1 MADTNIGDITIDVSL
16 KDVINTITVL
26 NVATPIIIPS
36 EYDIKV
42 ASVDQPKK
50 LPRYAW
56 VKNLDKDAQVM
67 LDGDVDPGVDSNYL
81 TIAAGDAIR
90 IPIRSGQNKFYLKG
104 PSTFGIILTD
114 DGASPFKSQSKG
126 GGESV
131 DITPTSLGYVAGAKM
146 FYDGIYNF
154 PPKHATNGN
163 TWVDMVNS
171 QTMSRYTDGSGSG
184 LISSNHYI
192 KQTGIATAMKIPD
205 MIDYDRFTVELFVEI
220 TGGTTGENYII
231 SCYDKAGFGIYTENG
246 QLIASIRSEA
256 SASYLNIA
264 TAFSQKTPYGLAIT
278 YDGQAFKFY
287 VNGALVGTKTLS
299 DYKKSTKNTYLGCL
313 GAGDTNYAVGAYNF
327 YRLAAYSKAL
337 TAVEIAQNYE
347 KDVKRYVNG
356 EPDFPAEDET
366 EWITSIAENH
376 NNIFRGDDLFAKGYT
391 IDDICAM
398 IADGS
403 FSDIY
408 IGDYFTLSGD
418 IANVPC
424 FVEQTGDDGTKS
436 LVESTRTVTYNTK
449 FRIAGLD
456 TYLNTGDTAFTQ
468 HHAVIVPDNAI
479 GNNRMNGTNVTT
491 GGYVGS
497 FMFASVLP
505 VYNAHFDAKLN
516 NHLLTHRE
524 ILSNSVSGNQTNGW
538 AWTDVKIN
546 IMSESEVADGTL
558 FGNKYDTGINSKQFP
573 LLRITPKYICNRGW
587 YWLRSVAW
595 ETGFTAMANGGNVRS
610 ANSASASVAIRP
622 CFCIG

>member
-1 MADTNIGDITIDVSL
+1 MITTQETTVAVSGLTVVEFDRRYPFYGIRNDSSSAIQVSTVNAECVEGADGVVTVA
-16 KDVINTITVL
+16 KDSSFVIANCGGTMLYLNGNGTVTVVGQYSDS
-26 NVATPIIIPS
+26 NRF
-36 EYDIKV
+36 KV
-42 ASVDQPKK
+42 AQ
-50 LPRYAW
+50 
-56 VKNLDKDAQVM
+56 
-67 LDGDVDPGVDSNYL
+67 
-81 TIAAGDAIR
+81 
-90 IPIRSGQNKFYLKG
+90 
-104 PSTFGIILTD
+104 
-114 DGASPFKSQSKG
+114 KG
-126 GGESV
+126 GGETV
-131 DITPTSLGYVAGAKM
+131 DITPTSLGYAPGAKM
-146 FYDGIYNF
+146 LYDGIYNF

-184 LISSNHYI
+184 LIASNHYI

-205 MIDYDRFTVELFVEI
+205 LIDYDHFTVELFVEI
-220 TGGTTGENYII
+220 TGGTTGENDII
-231 SCYDKAGFGIYTENG
+231 SCFDKAGFGIYTENG
-246 QLIASIRSEA
+246 QMNASIRSEA

-264 TAFSQKTPYGLAIT
+264 TAFSQNTPYGLGIT

-327 YRLAAYSKAL
+327 YRLAAYSRAL
-337 TAVEIAQNYE
+337 TVAEIAQNYE
-347 KDVKRYVNG
+347 KDIKRYVNG

-398 IADGS
+398 ISDGS

-424 FVEQTGDDGTKS
+424 FVEQTSDDGTKS
-436 LVESTRTVTYNTK
+436 LVESTQTVTYNTK

-456 TYLNTGDTAFTQ
+456 TYLNTGDTAFTA
-468 HHAVIVPDNAI
+468 HHAVIVPDGTI
-479 GNNRMNGTNVTT
+479 GTNRMNGTNTTT

-497 FMFASVLP
+497 FMFASALP
-505 VYNAHFDAKLN
+505 VYNTHFSAKLN
-516 NHLLTHRE
+516 NHLLSHRE
-524 ILSNSVSGNQTNGW
+524 ILSNSVTGNQASGW
-538 AWTDVKIN
+538 AWADVKIN
-546 IMSESEVADGTL
+546 LMSEPEVYGSNL
-558 FGNKYDTGINSKQFP
+558 WGNKYDAGVNYRQFP
-573 LLRITPKYICNRGW
+573 LFRIASKYICNRNW
-587 YWLRSVAW
+587 YWLNTIAGGSD
-595 ETGFTAMANGGNVRS
+595 FTAMTSNGNATRNG
-610 ANSASASVAIRP
+610 AGVALAVRP

>member
-1 MADTNIGDITIDVSL
+1 MSISTREATVTLDGVTTVTFDRRYPYFAVRNDSSAPVYISTVNADCTAGADGVVAVPKDGSVVIANCGDIFGDGTLYLNGSGTVTIMGQ
-16 KDVINTITVL
+16 
-26 NVATPIIIPS
+26 
-36 EYDIKV
+36 YDGGNRFKV
-42 ASVDQPKK
+42 AQ
-50 LPRYAW
+50 
-56 VKNLDKDAQVM
+56 
-67 LDGDVDPGVDSNYL
+67 
-81 TIAAGDAIR
+81 
-90 IPIRSGQNKFYLKG
+90 
-104 PSTFGIILTD
+104 
-114 DGASPFKSQSKG
+114 KG
-126 GGESV
+126 GGETV
-131 DITPTSLGYVAGAKM
+131 DITPTSLGYTPGAKM

-171 QTMSRYTDGSGSG
+171 QTMGRYTDTAGSG
-184 LISSNHYI
+184 LIASNHYI

-205 MIDYDRFTVELFVEI
+205 LIDYDRFTVELFVEI
-220 TGGTTGENYII
+220 TGGTTGENDII
-231 SCYDKAGFGIYTENG
+231 SCFDKAGFGIYTENG
-246 QLIASIRSEA
+246 QMNASIRSEA

-264 TAFSQKTPYGLAIT
+264 TAFSQNTSYGLSIT

-327 YRLAAYSKAL
+327 YRLAAYSRAL
-337 TAVEIAQNYE
+337 TAAEIAQNYE
-347 KDVKRYVNG
+347 KDVKRYVDG

-366 EWITSIAENH
+366 EWITSIGENH

-398 IADGS
+398 ISDGS

-424 FVEQTGDDGTKS
+424 FVEQTSDDGTKS
-436 LVESTRTVTYNTK
+436 LVESTQTVTYNTK

-456 TYLNTGDTAFTQ
+456 TYLNTGDTAFTA
-468 HHAVIVPDNAI
+468 HHAVIVPDGTI
-479 GNNRMNGTNVTT
+479 GTNRMNGTNTTT

-497 FMFASVLP
+497 FMFASALP
-505 VYNAHFDAKLN
+505 VYNTHFSAKLN
-516 NHLLTHRE
+516 NHLLSHRE
-524 ILSNSVSGNQTNGW
+524 ILSNSVTGNQASGW
-538 AWTDVKIN
+538 AWADVKIN
-546 IMSESEVADGTL
+546 LMSEPEVYGSNL
-558 FGNKYDTGINSKQFP
+558 WGNKYDAGVNYRQFP
-573 LLRITPKYICNRGW
+573 LFRIASKYICNRNW
-587 YWLRSVAW
+587 YWLNTIAGGSD
-595 ETGFTAMANGGNVRS
+595 FTAMTSNGNATRNG
-610 ANSASASVAIRP
+610 AGVALAVRP

>member
-1 MADTNIGDITIDVSL
+1 MITTQETTVAVSGLTTVEFDRRYPFYGIRNDSSSAIQVSTVNASCVEGADGVVTVAKDSSFVIANCGDKFNGTML
-16 KDVINTITVL
+16 YLNGNGTVTVVGQYSDS
-26 NVATPIIIPS
+26 NRF
-36 EYDIKV
+36 KV
-42 ASVDQPKK
+42 AQ
-50 LPRYAW
+50 
-56 VKNLDKDAQVM
+56 
-67 LDGDVDPGVDSNYL
+67 
-81 TIAAGDAIR
+81 
-90 IPIRSGQNKFYLKG
+90 
-104 PSTFGIILTD
+104 
-114 DGASPFKSQSKG
+114 KG
-126 GGESV
+126 GGETV
-131 DITPTSLGYVAGAKM
+131 DINPTSLGYASGAKM
-146 FYDGIYNF
+146 FYDGVYNF

-171 QTMSRYTDGSGSG
+171 QTMGRYTDGSGSG
-184 LISSNHYI
+184 LIASNHYI

-205 MIDYDRFTVELFVEI
+205 LIDYDHFTVELFVEI
-220 TGGTTGENYII
+220 TGGTTGENDII
-231 SCYDKAGFGIYTENG
+231 SCFDKAGFGIYTENG
-246 QLIASIRSEA
+246 QMNASIRSEA

-264 TAFSQKTPYGLAIT
+264 TAFSQNTPYGLGIT

-327 YRLAAYSKAL
+327 YRLAAYSRAL
-337 TAVEIAQNYE
+337 TVAEIAQNYE
-347 KDVKRYVNG
+347 KDIKRYVNG

-398 IADGS
+398 ISDGS

-436 LVESTRTVTYNTK
+436 LVESTQTVAYNTK

-468 HHAVIVPDNAI
+468 HHAVIVPDKNI
-479 GNNRMNGTNVTT
+479 GTNRMNSTNTAV
-491 GGYVGS
+491 GGYVNS

-505 VYNAHFDAKLN
+505 VYNTHFDVKLN

-524 ILSNSVSGNQTNGW
+524 ILSSSATNSTANNW
-538 AWTDVKIN
+538 EWHDIKIN
-546 IMSESEVADGTL
+546 LMSEPEVYGSNL
-558 FGNKYDTGINSKQFP
+558 WGNKYDAGVNYRQFP
-573 LLRITPKYICNRGW
+573 LFRIASKYICDRNW
-587 YWLRSVAW
+587 CWLKAVA
-595 ETGFTAMANGGNVRS
+595 GGNDFTAMTSNGNATRNG
-610 ANSASASVAIRP
+610 AGVALAVRP

>member
-1 MADTNIGDITIDVSL
+1 MITTQETTVAVSGLTTVEFDRRYPFYGIRNDGSSAIQVSTINAECVEGTDGVVTVAKDSSFVIANCGDKFNGTML
-16 KDVINTITVL
+16 YLNGNGTVTVVGQYSDS
-26 NVATPIIIPS
+26 NRF
-36 EYDIKV
+36 KV
-42 ASVDQPKK
+42 AQ
-50 LPRYAW
+50 
-56 VKNLDKDAQVM
+56 
-67 LDGDVDPGVDSNYL
+67 
-81 TIAAGDAIR
+81 
-90 IPIRSGQNKFYLKG
+90 
-104 PSTFGIILTD
+104 
-114 DGASPFKSQSKG
+114 KG
-126 GGESV
+126 GGETV
-131 DITPTSLGYVAGAKM
+131 DITPTSLGYTPGAKM

-184 LISSNHYI
+184 LIASNHYV

-205 MIDYDRFTVELFVEI
+205 LIDYDRFTVELFVEI
-220 TGGTTGENYII
+220 TGGTTGENDII
-231 SCYDKAGFGIYTENG
+231 SNFDKAGFGIYTENG
-246 QLIASIRSEA
+246 QLNASIRSEA
-256 SASYLNIA
+256 STSYLNIA
-264 TAFSQKTPYGLAIT
+264 TAFSQNTSYGLAIT
-278 YDGQAFKFY
+278 YDGQAFNFY

-327 YRLAAYSKAL
+327 YRLAAYSRAL
-337 TAVEIAQNYE
+337 TAAEIAQNYE
-347 KDVKRYVNG
+347 KDVKRYVDG

-376 NNIFRGDDLFAKGYT
+376 NNIFRGDDLFAKGYD
-391 IDDICAM
+391 INDICAM

-424 FVEQTGDDGTKS
+424 FVEQTSDDGTKS
-436 LVESTRTVTYNTK
+436 LVESTQTVAYNTK

-468 HHAVIVPDNAI
+468 HHAVIVPDKNI
-479 GNNRMNGTNVTT
+479 GTNRMNSTNTAV
-491 GGYVGS
+491 GGYVNS

-505 VYNAHFDAKLN
+505 VYNTHFDVKLN

-524 ILSNSVSGNQTNGW
+524 ILSSSATNSTANNW
-538 AWTDVKIN
+538 EWHDIKIN
-546 IMSESEVADGTL
+546 LMSEPEVYGSNL
-558 FGNKYDTGINSKQFP
+558 WGNNYDAGVNYRQFP
-573 LLRITPKYICNRGW
+573 LFRIASKYICDRNW
-587 YWLRSVAW
+587 CWLKAVA
-595 ETGFTAMANGGNVRS
+595 GGNEF
-610 ANSASASVAIRP
+610 VAMTSNGNATRNGAGVALAVRP

>member
-1 MADTNIGDITIDVSL
+1 MVKEVKGCNRVIEITLDGTECAVKFDAKYNGFDIRNKSGKDITVSL
-16 KDVINTITVL
+16 K
-26 NVATPIIIPS
+26 S
-36 EYDIKV
+36 
-42 ASVDQPKK
+42 
-50 LPRYAW
+50 
-56 VKNLDKDAQVM
+56 
-67 LDGDVDPGVDSNYL
+67 G
-81 TIAAGDAIR
+81 AA
-90 IPIRSGQNKFYLKG
+90 KG
-104 PSTFGIILTD
+104 D
-114 DGASPFKSQSKG
+114 DGVITIGDGETFNYMHMMGLDTVYITGSGAVAVAAKNEAAANFKAVRRG
-126 GGESV
+126 GGK
-131 DITPTSLGYVAGAKM
+131 ITEVTPGSLGYAAGAKM

-171 QTMSRYTDGSGSG
+171 QTMSRYTDGGSG
-184 LISSNHYI
+184 LIASNHYI
-192 KQTGIATAMKIPD
+192 KQAGIATAMKIPD
-205 MIDYDRFTVELFVEI
+205 LIDYDRFTVELFVEI
-220 TGGTTGENYII
+220 TGGTTGENDII
-231 SCYDKAGFGIYTENG
+231 SCFDKAGFGIYTENG
-246 QLIASIRSEA
+246 QLIAAIRSE
-256 SASYLNIA
+256 SLGDYLNIS
-264 TAFSQKTPYGLAIT
+264 TAFSHNTPYGLGIT

-327 YRLAAYSKAL
+327 YRLAAYSRAL
-337 TAVEIAQNYE
+337 TAAEITQNYE
-347 KDVKRYVNG
+347 KDVKRYVDG

-398 IADGS
+398 ISDGS

-436 LVESTRTVTYNTK
+436 LVESTQTVTYNTK
-449 FRIAGLD
+449 FRIAGFD

-468 HHAVIVPDNAI
+468 HHAVIVPDGVI
-479 GNNRMNGTNVTT
+479 GNNRMNGTNTTT

-505 VYNAHFDAKLN
+505 VYNTHFSAKLN
-516 NHLLTHRE
+516 NHLLSHRE
-524 ILSNSVSGNQTNGW
+524 ILSNSVTGNQASGW
-538 AWTDVKIN
+538 AWADVKIN
-546 IMSESEVADGTL
+546 LMSEPEVYGSNL
-558 FGNKYDTGINSKQFP
+558 WGNKYDAGVNYRQFP
-573 LLRITPKYICNRGW
+573 LFRITSKYICNRNW
-587 YWLRSVAW
+587 YWLNTIAGGSD
-595 ETGFTAMANGGNVRS
+595 FTAMTSNGNATRNG
-610 ANSASASVAIRP
+610 AGVALAVYP
-622 CFCIG
+622 SFCIG

>member
-1 MADTNIGDITIDVSL
+1 MADTNIGDVTIDVSL

-42 ASVDQPKK
+42 ATVDQPKK

-67 LDGDVDPGVDSNYL
+67 LDGNVDPETDSNYL

-104 PSTFGIILTD
+104 PSTFSIILTD

-126 GGESV
+126 GGETA
-131 DITPTSLGYVAGAKM
+131 DITPTSLGYTPGAKM

-163 TWVDMVNS
+163 TWVDMINS

-184 LISSNHYI
+184 LIASNHYI
-192 KQTGIATAMKIPD
+192 KQAGIATAMKIPD

-220 TGGTTGENYII
+220 TGGTTGENDII
-231 SCYDKAGFGIYTENG
+231 SCFDKAGFGIYTENG
-246 QLIASIRSEA
+246 QLNASIRSE
-256 SASYLNIA
+256 SSSSYLNIA
-264 TAFSQKTPYGLAIT
+264 AAFTQNTPYGLAIT
-278 YDGQAFKFY
+278 YDGEAFKFY
-287 VNGALVGTKTLS
+287 VNGAMVGTKTLS

-313 GAGDTNYAVGAYNF
+313 GAGDTYFTAGAYNF

-337 TAVEIAQNYE
+337 TSAEIAQNYE
-347 KDVKRYVNG
+347 KDVKRYVDG
-356 EPDFPAEDET
+356 EPDFPVEDET
-366 EWITSIAENH
+366 EWITGIAENH

-436 LVESTRTVTYNTK
+436 LVESTQTVTYNTK

-456 TYLNTGDTAFTQ
+456 TYLNTGDEAFTQ
-468 HHAVIVPDNAI
+468 HHAVIVPDSII
-479 GNNRMNGTNVTT
+479 GSNRMNSTNVTT

-497 FMFASVLP
+497 FMFTSVLP
-505 VYNAHFDAKLN
+505 VYDTHFSEKLN

-524 ILSNSVSGNQTNGW
+524 ILSNSTTNGVSNNW
-538 AWTDVKIN
+538 EWKDVK
-546 IMSESEVADGTL
+546 MVQASEPELVGTTVKSVASDV
-558 FGNKYDTGINSKQFP
+558 GINYNQFP
-573 LLRITPKYICNRGW
+573 LFKIMPNYIVNRNQYWTKVVATPTQFVSIYNNGM
-587 YWLRSVAW
+587 LS
-595 ETGFTAMANGGNVRS
+595 FNSSSLNGGV
-610 ANSASASVAIRP
+610 RP